1 MTVSDMNIAS
11 LLDVFDYALVLIY
24 GLALDVFISGGCD
37 TPRQKRLIAYLCP
50 CFLVVQLLGWLTLG
64 ELAVKQIYPLIV
76 HLPLVLILVLALKK
90 PWGIAIVSTATAY
103 LCCQPPRWGSMAVEA
118 LTHSAVA
125 GNLVYIVLLSGSFYL
140 FRRYF
145 VAAAYGAMT
154 SSPTALLLFG
164 SLPCSYYIFD
174 YATTIYSDAL
184 YSGIQA
190 LNEFLPTALIIF
202 YVMFL
207 TAYHAQSSRRAQAE
221 MQSTM
226 LEAGLKQSQIEVD
239 ALRRAEVQT
248 AVYQHDM
255 RHHLNAIDGFLAAG
269 KPQQAEEYIRKVRS
283 DIERITP
290 KRYCDNELVNLLCSS
305 FAGKAQRMGVRL
317 EVDAKLPRE
326 LSVSDTELCAV
337 LSNALE
343 NALRAVSDQP
353 EADRWVT
360 LYCGVRLGKLLVEI
374 QNPCAEGLVMRDGL
388 PVSERAGHGYGWP
401 AAASRRSP
409 SGAADC
415 ASSAHGAASFPCSSC
430 CRSKRRRKPKTDAG
444 GCRGRGGLL
453 FSSPRGKKL
462 KKVQNMAV
470 LSKIP
475 VIQ

>member
-1 MTVSDMNIAS
+1 M
-11 LLDVFDYALVLIY
+11 ALVSI
-24 GLALDVFISGGCD
+24 C
-37 TPRQKRLIAYLCP
+37 
-50 CFLVVQLLGWLTLG
+50 
-64 ELAVKQIYPLIV
+64 
-76 HLPLVLILVLALKK
+76 
-90 PWGIAIVSTATAY
+90 TAY
-103 LCCQPPRWGSMAVEA
+103 LCCQLPRWVDLVVTA
-118 LTHSAVA
+118 LTRSELI
-125 GNLVYIVLLSGSFYL
+125 GEICYTLVIGPLFYL
-140 FRRYF
+140 LYRFF
-145 VAAAYGAMT
+145 VRPAYAAMMA
-154 SSPTALLLFG
+154 SPQSLLLFG
-164 SLPCSYYIFD
+164 SLPVAYYFFD
-174 YATTIYSDAL
+174 YATVVYSDAL
-184 YSGIQA
+184 YRGYGAI
-190 LNEFLPTALIIF
+190 NEFLPTALIIF

-239 ALRRAEVQT
+239 ALRRAEMQT

-360 LYCGVRLGKLLVEI
+360 LYCGVRLS
-374 QNPCAEGLVMRDGL
+374 CATACRSPSARGM
-388 PVSERAGHGYGWP
+388 ATA

-430 CRSKRRRKPKTDAG
+430 CPSKRRQKPKTDAG
-444 GCRGRGGLL
+444 GCRRRGSLL

>member
-1 MTVSDMNIAS
+1 MSVLTT
-11 LLDVFDYALVLIY
+11 LGVFNYGLVLLY
-24 GLALDVFISGGCD
+24 GLFLSTFISGGWENTKQRTLVFAACPLFLMIQSVCWLALGAD
-37 TPRQKRLIAYLCP
+37 MARQL
-50 CFLVVQLLGWLTLG
+50 
-64 ELAVKQIYPLIV
+64 YPLIT
-76 HLPLVLILVLALKK
+76 HLPLALILICILKK
-90 PWGIAIVSTATAY
+90 KVDVALVSICTAY
-103 LCCQPPRWGSMAVEA
+103 LCCQLPRWVDLVVTA
-118 LTHSAVA
+118 LTRSELI
-125 GNLVYIVLLSGSFYL
+125 GEICYTLVIGPLFYL
-140 FRRYF
+140 LYRFF
-145 VAAAYGAMT
+145 VRPAYAAMMA
-154 SSPTALLLFG
+154 SPQSLLLFG
-164 SLPCSYYIFD
+164 SLPVAYYFFD
-174 YATTIYSDAL
+174 YATVVYSDAL
-184 YSGIQA
+184 YRGYGAI
-190 LNEFLPTALIIF
+190 NEFLPTALIIF

-290 KRYCDNELVNLLCSS
+290 KRYCDNELVNLLCSA

-353 EADRWVT
+353 EADHRWVT

-388 PVSERAGHGYGWP
+388 PVSERSGHGYG
-401 AAASRRSP
+401 
-409 SGAADC
+409 
-415 ASSAHGAASFPCSSC
+415 
-430 CRSKRRRKPKTDAG
+430 CRSIQTIAER
-444 GCRGRGGLL
+444 RGGLL

>member
-1 MTVSDMNIAS
+1 MSVLTT
-11 LLDVFDYALVLIY
+11 LGVFNYGLVLLY
-24 GLALDVFISGGCD
+24 GLFLSTFISGGWENTKQRTLVFAACPLFLMIQSVCWLVLGAD
-37 TPRQKRLIAYLCP
+37 MARQL
-50 CFLVVQLLGWLTLG
+50 
-64 ELAVKQIYPLIV
+64 YPLIT
-76 HLPLVLILVLALKK
+76 HLPLALILICILKK
-90 PWGIAIVSTATAY
+90 KVDVALVSICTAY
-103 LCCQPPRWGSMAVEA
+103 LCCQLPRWVDLVVTA
-118 LTHSAVA
+118 LTRSELI
-125 GNLVYIVLLSGSFYL
+125 GEICYTLVIGPLFYL
-140 FRRYF
+140 LYRFF
-145 VAAAYGAMT
+145 VRPAYAAMMA
-154 SSPTALLLFG
+154 SPQSLLLFG
-164 SLPCSYYIFD
+164 SLPVAYYFFD
-174 YATTIYSDAL
+174 YATVVYSDAL
-184 YSGIQA
+184 YRGYGAI
-190 LNEFLPTALIIF
+190 NEFLPTALIIF

-239 ALRRAEVQT
+239 ALRRAEMQT

-269 KPQQAEEYIRKVRS
+269 KPQQAEKYIRKVRS

-388 PVSERAGHGYGWP
+388 PVSERAGHGYG
-401 AAASRRSP
+401 
-409 SGAADC
+409 
-415 ASSAHGAASFPCSSC
+415 
-430 CRSKRRRKPKTDAG
+430 CRSIQTIAER
-444 GCRGRGGLL
+444 RGGLL

-470 LSKIP
+470 LSKFP